1 MAREAR
7 ERFAARKWSRQ
18 SVRRILK
25 NPAYVGDVVWC
36 RRPHDK
42 LEREEHRVRNRD
54 EWVIAA
60 DAHPHLVSRTLFSQV
75 QERLK
80 FNKKHTRTTRGGYFL
95 SGLIRCAHCGER
107 YVGAGGPKGPPGDP
121 DRYRFYRDRGGVEP
135 NVVCEG
141 HLGTLQRRVV
151 EPKVLEVI
159 GEVVSHPAVQELISD
174 ELDRA
179 LGDIRGGQENLRSVL
194 KAELT
199 CFKDSRNRVV
209 QAIGRGVLRDDDAS
223 EELEAIRQRK
233 EQAEAAF
240 EQLTFEKRRSEAA
253 QGEKS
258 RLLKLAADFP
268 KLATRLKGS
277 ALRELIRPWLQDGVV
292 DKVQRTLTL
301 TIRRIPD
308 APPFLRLEPSPGR
321 GSP

>member
-1 MAREAR
+1 M
-7 ERFAARKWSRQ
+7 
-18 SVRRILK
+18 
-25 NPAYVGDVVWC
+25 
-36 RRPHDK
+36 
-42 LEREEHRVRNRD
+42 
-54 EWVIAA
+54 IAA
-60 DAHPHLVSRTLFSQV
+60 DAHAPLVSRTLFSHV

-80 FNKKHTRTTRGGYFL
+80 FNKKHTRSTRGGYSL
-95 SGLIRCAHCGER
+95 SGLIRCAHCGEP

-151 EPKVLEVI
+151 EPKVLEII

-179 LGDIRGGQENLRSVL
+179 LGNIRGGQENQRSAL
-194 KAELT
+194 KAELA
-199 CFKDSRNRVV
+199 CLKDSRNRVV

-223 EELEAIRQRK
+223 EELETIRQRK
-233 EQAEAAF
+233 EQAGAAL

-321 GSP
+321 GSPLSA